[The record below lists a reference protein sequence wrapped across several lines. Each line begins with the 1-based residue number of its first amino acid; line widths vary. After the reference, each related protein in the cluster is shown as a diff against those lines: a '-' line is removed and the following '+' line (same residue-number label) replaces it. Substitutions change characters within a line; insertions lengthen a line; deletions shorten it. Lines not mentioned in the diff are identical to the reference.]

1 MKIIYTEKQC
11 KEKEEMKKYQEN
23 TEKRNISNSEV
34 KIIDKVIKSVE
45 S

>member
-1 MKIIYTEKQC
+1 
-11 KEKEEMKKYQEN
+11 MKKYQEN

>member
-1 MKIIYTEKQC
+1 
-11 KEKEEMKKYQEN
+11 MKKYQEN
-23 TEKRNISNSEV
+23 TEKRNISNPEV